1 MRYTMKQKLF
11 SLRDSFKIFDQNDE
25 LAFIAKGGFFSI
37 RKGLRLMLPNETEV
51 ARIKQKLIAW
61 RPTFY
66 ITLVTGERCKIKK
79 CFWPLFTSRFVL
91 TTPKAEVVVD
101 GDLLSHEYQF
111 VAAGEQIAYVSKRWF
126 SLGDSYGIDIK
137 YEEDIPLMLAAVA
150 TIDLVNHNDNGAF
163 DSD

>member
-1 MRYTMKQKLF
+1 MRYTMKQKLLSF
-11 SLRDSFKIFDQNDE
+11 RDSFKIFDEDDQ

-37 RKGLRLMLPNETEV
+37 RKGLTLMLPDETQV

-61 RPTFY
+61 KPTFY
-66 ITLVTGERCKIKK
+66 ITLATGECCKIKK

-91 TTPKAEVVVD
+91 TTPKAQVTIE

-111 VAAGEQIAYVSKRWF
+111 SVDGEEIAYVSKRWF
-126 SLGDSYGIDIK
+126 SLGDSYGIEIK
-137 YEEDIPLMLAAVA
+137 YEGDIPLMLAAAA
-150 TIDLVNHNDNGAF
+150 TIDLVNHNDGGAF